1 MTIETAIRLFAS
13 LWFLAVGIIGVNE
26 LHTEIE
32 RKKYLKRLY
41 EGLERMKDD

>member
-26 LHTEIE
+26 LLATVG
-32 RKKYLKRLY
+32 RSRYLKRLY
-41 EGLERMKDD
+41 DGLEKRK